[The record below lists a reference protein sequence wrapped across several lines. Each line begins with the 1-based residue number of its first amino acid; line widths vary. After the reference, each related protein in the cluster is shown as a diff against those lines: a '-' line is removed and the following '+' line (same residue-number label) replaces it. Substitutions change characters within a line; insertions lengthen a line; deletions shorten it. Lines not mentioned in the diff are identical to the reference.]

1 MPYGG
6 KNRQLNPIIGDVGEP
21 ARIDVGRSSTELSQR
36 VAQRLSALGEMTGG
50 IVHDYRNILSV
61 IDSGLRLAESNLDD
75 LAKVRT
81 LISGAREGIARGL
94 QLTSKL
100 LCLAK
105 QGEIK
110 TCTVEIGRWRGGGRR
125 G

>member
-6 KNRQLNPIIGDVGEP
+6 KNRQLNPIIDEVGEP

-75 LAKVRT
+75 PAKVRT
-81 LISGAREGIARGL
+81 FISGARSEEH
-94 QLTSKL
+94 TSDIKSL
-100 LCLAK
+100 MRNSYAVFCL
-105 QGEIK
+105 
-110 TCTVEIGRWRGGGRR
+110 
-125 G
+125 